1 MALDFLK
8 YTYPL
13 NKQYFLIPR
22 FTLRIL
28 GFYPETDWNFWVKS
42 WAFFNISILAYGC
55 YAELFYGIHYLSID
69 IVMALDALCPVASSI
84 MSFIKI
90 FFIWWYREEY
100 KQLIEE
106 VRRLTDAQNTQRK
119 QKMKRWYFTITTRLN
134 ALVLFFG
141 FCCSTSY
148 SIRPI
153 LTNILLYMNGK
164 DIVYE
169 TPFKMIFP
177 DSLLSMPL
185 YPLTFLLV
193 HWHGYIT
200 VLGFVAGDG
209 MFLGFCFYFSTL
221 LKALQQDLVDVL
233 TITDD
238 HDTKNHPRRSESQ
251 ICSSLAN
258 IISRHNEIADLTIK
272 LSKIM
277 VEITLC
283 HFITS
288 SVIIGTSVI
297 DLLLVSGYGSIVY
310 IVYTCAVLSEIFLYC
325 LGGTAVIESSQEL
338 AVKAY
343 TSNWYGHSVKIQKMV
358 LLIIVRSQ
366 RHFVVKVPF
375 FMPSLPALTAILRFT
390 GSVVALAKSVI

>member
-1 MALDFLK
+1 MVPNFLK
-8 YTYPL
+8 NSYPL
-13 NKQYFLIPR
+13 NKQYLLIPR
-22 FTLRIL
+22 FALRIL
-28 GFYPETDWNFWVKS
+28 GFYPESEWNVWLKS

-55 YAELFYGIHYLSID
+55 YAELYYGIYYLPID
-69 IVMALDALCPVASSI
+69 IVMSLDALCPVASSI

-90 FFIWWYREEY
+90 FFIWWYREQY

-106 VRRLTDAQNTQRK
+106 VRRLTEDQNTLRK
-119 QKMKRWYFTITTRLN
+119 EKMKRWYFTIATRLT

-141 FCCSTSY
+141 LCCSTSY
-148 SIRPI
+148 SIRAI
-153 LTNILLYMNGK
+153 LTNTLLYLNGK

-169 TPFKMIFP
+169 TPFKMMFP
-177 DSLLSMPL
+177 EPLLAMPI
-185 YPLTFLLV
+185 YPITFLLV

-200 VLGFVAGDG
+200 VLSFVAGDG
-209 MFLGFCFYFSTL
+209 LFLGFCFYFSTL
-221 LKALQQDLVDVL
+221 LKALQQDLTEVL
-233 TITDD
+233 GVIDE
-238 HDTKNHPRRSESQ
+238 TKKYRKLTESEKVM
-251 ICSSLAN
+251 SLSK
-258 IISRHNEIADLTIK
+258 IIRRHNEIADLTMK
-272 LSKIM
+272 LSSIM

-297 DLLLVSGYGSIVY
+297 DLLLFAGGYGSIVY

-343 TSNWYGHSVKIQKMV
+343 TSNWYGQSVRIQKMV

-375 FMPSLPALTAILRFT
+375 FTPSLPALTAILRFT
-390 GSVVALAKSVI
+390 GSVIALVKSMI